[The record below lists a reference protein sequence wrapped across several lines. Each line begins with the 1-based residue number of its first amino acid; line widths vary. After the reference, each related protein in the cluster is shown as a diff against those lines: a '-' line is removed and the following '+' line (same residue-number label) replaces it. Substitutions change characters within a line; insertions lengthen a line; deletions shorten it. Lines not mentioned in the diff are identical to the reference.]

1 MAVPSS
7 GSITLVGI
15 FSEKNE
21 DDYTANNPEENNI
34 SLRGL
39 SSNSYNDSAG
49 GNINLN
55 SSSSSNPPNQTAPF
69 AMSEFYGYDHD
80 FVAAPTFINSTS
92 NNNPESDNVVISIT
106 APTGS
111 NAFIGVAQDTSTTN
125 ISLSGSPTNINP
137 SNLTGGTRKAQ
148 GFYKASPGTTAIGF
162 QATRHSIVGM
172 GFANVT
178 SLAQNVSS
186 ATTSTGTVSVTRTT
200 ATNKTFIG
208 LAASHASSDNDSIP
222 NFSGYTA
229 ERKTGNNEE
238 LRGGAGVA
246 YKHGTGSSV
255 TYTHVYGGADGLAT
269 EYGFHEL
276 VR

>member
-1 MAVPSS
+1 MPLQSS
-7 GSITLVGI
+7 GAISLNQIHVEAGGTSGTTASINDSDIRGLISKASGVTMS
-15 FSEKNE
+15 FSEW
-21 DDYTANNPEENNI
+21 YGA
-34 SLRGL
+34 
-39 SSNSYNDSAG
+39 SA
-49 GNINLN
+49 
-55 SSSSSNPPNQTAPF
+55 
-69 AMSEFYGYDHD
+69 
-80 FVAAPTFINSTS
+80 VATPTFINSTS

-111 NAFIGVAQDTSTTN
+111 NAFIGVGQDTSTTN

-137 SNLTGGTRKAQ
+137 SNLVGGNRKAQ
-148 GFYKASPGTTAIGF
+148 GFYKANPGTTAIGF

-186 ATTSTGTVSVTRTT
+186 ATSSTGTVSVTRTT
-200 ATNKTFIG
+200 TTSRTFIG

-222 NFSGYTA
+222 NFSNYTA
-229 ERKTGNNEE
+229 SRRTGNNEE

-255 TYTHVYGGADGLAT
+255 TYTHAYGGTDGLAT

>member
-1 MAVPSS
+1 MPLQSS
-7 GSITLVGI
+7 GAISLNEIHIEAGGASGTTASINDSDIRNLIGKASGAQMS
-15 FSEKNE
+15 FSEW
-21 DDYTANNPEENNI
+21 YGA
-34 SLRGL
+34 
-39 SSNSYNDSAG
+39 SAV
-49 GNINLN
+49 
-55 SSSSSNPPNQTAPF
+55 QT
-69 AMSEFYGYDHD
+69 
-80 FVAAPTFINSTS
+80 PTFINSTS

-111 NAFIGVAQDTSTTN
+111 NAFIGVAQDTSLTN

-137 SNLTGGTRKAQ
+137 SNLVGGARKAQ

-229 ERKTGNNEE
+229 SRRTGNNEE

-255 TYTHVYGGADGLAT
+255 TYTHVYGGADGIAT

>member
-1 MAVPSS
+1 MPLQSS
-7 GSITLVGI
+7 GAISLNQIHVEAGGTSGTTASINDSDIRGLISKASGVTMS
-15 FSEKNE
+15 FSEW
-21 DDYTANNPEENNI
+21 YGA
-34 SLRGL
+34 
-39 SSNSYNDSAG
+39 SAVV
-49 GNINLN
+49 
-55 SSSSSNPPNQTAPF
+55 T
-69 AMSEFYGYDHD
+69 
-80 FVAAPTFINSTS
+80 PTFINSTS

-186 ATTSTGTVSVTRTT
+186 ATSSTGTVSVTRTT
-200 ATNKTFIG
+200 TTSRTFIG

>member
-1 MAVPSS
+1 MPLQSSGAISLNQIHVEAGGSS
-7 GSITLVGI
+7 GSQASINDADIRALISKASGAQMS
-15 FSEKNE
+15 FSEW
-21 DDYTANNPEENNI
+21 YGA
-34 SLRGL
+34 SLV
-39 SSNSYNDSAG
+39 
-49 GNINLN
+49 
-55 SSSSSNPPNQTAPF
+55 QT
-69 AMSEFYGYDHD
+69 
-80 FVAAPTFINSTS
+80 PTFINSTS
-92 NNNPESDNVVISIT
+92 NTNPESDNVVISVT

-111 NAFIGVAQDTSTTN
+111 NAIIGIGQDTSTSN

-137 SNLTGGTRKAQ
+137 SNIVGGLRKAQ
-148 GFYKASPGTTAIGF
+148 GFYKLNPGTTAIGF

-186 ATTSTGTVSVTRTT
+186 TTSSTGTVSVTRTT
-200 ATNKTFIG
+200 ATSRTFIG

-229 ERKTGNNEE
+229 FRRTGNNEE

-246 YKHGTGSSV
+246 YKHGTGSSS
-255 TYTHVYGGADGLAT
+255 TYTHTYGGADGIAT

>member
-1 MAVPSS
+1 MPLQSS
-7 GSITLVGI
+7 G
-15 FSEKNE
+15 
-21 DDYTANNPEENNI
+21 AI
-34 SLRGL
+34 SLNQIHVEAGGT
-39 SSNSYNDSAG
+39 SGTAASINDSD
-49 GNINLN
+49 IRNLISKASGVQMSFN
-55 SSSSSNPPNQTAPF
+55 EWYGASAVQT
-69 AMSEFYGYDHD
+69 
-80 FVAAPTFINSTS
+80 PTFINSTS

-111 NAFIGVAQDTSTTN
+111 NAFIGVGQDTSTTN

-137 SNLTGGTRKAQ
+137 SNLVGGSRKAQ

-186 ATTSTGTVSVTRTT
+186 ATTSTGTVSITRTT

-222 NFSGYTA
+222 NFSNYTA
-229 ERKTGNNEE
+229 SRRTGNNEE

-246 YKHGTGSSV
+246 YKHGTGGSV
-255 TYTHVYGGADGLAT
+255 TYTHTYGGTDGIAT

>member
-1 MAVPSS
+1 MPLQSS
-7 GSITLVGI
+7 GAISLNQIHVEAGGTSGTTASINDSDIRGLISKASGVTMS
-15 FSEKNE
+15 FSEW
-21 DDYTANNPEENNI
+21 YGA
-34 SLRGL
+34 
-39 SSNSYNDSAG
+39 SAVV
-49 GNINLN
+49 
-55 SSSSSNPPNQTAPF
+55 T
-69 AMSEFYGYDHD
+69 
-80 FVAAPTFINSTS
+80 PTFINSTS

>member
-1 MAVPSS
+1 MPLQSS
-7 GSITLVGI
+7 GAISLNQIHVEAGGTSGTTASINDSDIRGLISKASGVTMS
-15 FSEKNE
+15 FSEW
-21 DDYTANNPEENNI
+21 YGA
-34 SLRGL
+34 
-39 SSNSYNDSAG
+39 SAVV
-49 GNINLN
+49 
-55 SSSSSNPPNQTAPF
+55 T
-69 AMSEFYGYDHD
+69 
-80 FVAAPTFINSTS
+80 PTFINSTS

-137 SNLTGGTRKAQ
+137 SNLTGGIRKAQ

-229 ERKTGNNEE
+229 TRRTGNNEE

-255 TYTHVYGGADGLAT
+255 TYTHAYGGADGIAT